1 VPGGLE
7 NTFDGQRPPLPFQFR
22 ENSRSSWKRWQA
34 RQSLRIAMILAEVPK
49 VRVPITLSI
58 AESLPR
64 HTGAK
69 SLGSEVMP

>member
-1 VPGGLE
+1 
-7 NTFDGQRPPLPFQFR
+7 
-22 ENSRSSWKRWQA
+22 
-34 RQSLRIAMILAEVPK
+34 MILAEVPK